1 MGNINADFSERQAAR
16 QKIIDAQVEQ
26 LRKIKNREDEILNK
40 QIKEAEIKAE
50 ENERIKREKR
60 EELKV
65 KQRYLP
71 RGLKNVFL
79 EIEND

>member
-1 MGNINADFSERQAAR
+1 MNNFVLSEKQAAR
-16 QKIIDAQVEQ
+16 QKIIDAQIEQ

-50 ENERIKREKR
+50 EVERIKREKR

-65 KQRYLP
+65 NRILLP
-71 RGLKNVFL
+71 LSKV
-79 EIEND
+79 